1 MPKHTIFA
9 FVILASWLMSTCHQ
23 DKSKQQ
29 NIDYNKLQ
37 EIKTIIAKEIRG
49 RNEVAFGRL
58 RDLVLTSEDFLLVS
72 DVGRTTIE
80 QFSTEGHHL
89 ATITT
94 KGKGPGELSSYFK
107 LIKGTRD
114 RLIVRPFGMSNRI
127 DYYRQNTKGI
137 YTFHKSRMLSN
148 EYNRSIEII
157 GPFSDSLYYAVTSP
171 KYRNLKKYASEKN
184 DYRKTRVAIVNNLDS
199 IVQDSLHTLKIPAP
213 MVDISN
219 NSMNV
224 LGMPPYQ
231 YHDRFRVLQGGRYLV
246 AHPDSA
252 VLNFFDANHKLQK
265 RIILNVKDRPVEEA
279 DLDFRFDMMNISEPK
294 IRKRMEERIPENKP
308 SFLNMWISE
317 QHIWL
322 HVDTTEKG
330 KQIVVLN
337 MEGDPEGTFYLSIFD
352 EIRYIRTNHIY
363 TLNKNPE
370 KGHSVRIYKV
380 DI

>member
-9 FVILASWLMSTCHQ
+9 FVILASWFMSTCQQ
-23 DKSKQQ
+23 DKSRGQT
-29 NIDYNKLQ
+29 IDYNKLP
-37 EIKTIIAKEIRG
+37 EIKTNITKEIRG
-49 RNEVAFGRL
+49 GNEIAFGRL
-58 RDLVLTSEDFLLVS
+58 RDLVLTFDDFLLVS

-80 QFSTEGHHL
+80 QFSPKGHHL
-89 ATITT
+89 ATIAT
-94 KGKGPGELSSYFK
+94 KGKGPGELFSYFK
-107 LIKGTRD
+107 LIEGTKD
-114 RLIVRPFGMSNRI
+114 RLIVRPYGMSNRI
-127 DYYRQNTKGI
+127 DYYRQNSKGI
-137 YTFHKSRMLSN
+137 YTFHNSRLLSN
-148 EYNRSIEII
+148 EYNRNIEII
-157 GPFSDSLYYAVTSP
+157 GPFSDSLLYALTSP

-184 DYRKTRVAIVNNLDS
+184 DYRNTRVAIVNNLDS

-231 YHDRFRVLQGGRYLV
+231 YHDRFRVLQGGRYVV
-246 AHPDSA
+246 AQSDSA
-252 VLNFFDANHKLQK
+252 VLNFYDANHKLQK

-279 DLDFRFDMMNISEPK
+279 DLDFRFDMMNISESK

-308 SFLNMWISE
+308 SFLNMWISK

-330 KQIVVLN
+330 KQIVLLN
-337 MEGDPEGTFYLSIFD
+337 MEGDPEGTFYLSKFD
-352 EIRYIRTNHIY
+352 EIRYIRTNHMY
-363 TLNKNPE
+363 TLHKNPD
-370 KGHSVRIYKV
+370 KGHSIRIYEV